1 MRTTIQLVIAFA
13 LILSVGCTRSAPEKP
28 SDIDY
33 YTCTMHPS
41 VHAEAPGKCPICS
54 MDLVPVLKK
63 SETAHGRKGESA
75 HEHDAANETSPTRPL
90 ADSPIHEF
98 TVPVERQQQIGV
110 TYATVERTPLQHVI
124 RAVGV
129 IAPDAE
135 RRWSFVARVEGYVQ
149 QLFVTSPGEK
159 VEKNAPLLS
168 IYSPELLTTEREL
181 VMLLQMR
188 DRARTPALRA
198 TPEQLIAA
206 AKARLAQWNMTAE
219 QITELER
226 TRQPNELLTL
236 RSPFRG
242 IVQQVP
248 VKQGM
253 SVKAGDPLVEVADLS
268 LVWVWG
274 DFYQSELPMLQRG
287 QKVTVTTSS
296 YPNEKFEGTIG
307 LIDPFIDPTR
317 RTARARIDIP
327 NRDFRLQPGMYANLE
342 WAMQMG
348 EGLVIPVS
356 AVMPTGIR
364 NIAFVDKGSGKLE
377 PRVVELGETFGNFYE
392 VKSGLTKGE
401 RVVASANFLIDAE
414 SKVQGAL
421 KDFEG
426 EGMGETANRR
436 MGENPKE

>member
-1 MRTTIQLVIAFA
+1 MKTIFRNFIIAGLLF
-13 LILSVGCTRSAPEKP
+13 LIPACGQKSAGDKLTK
-28 SDIDY
+28 IDH

-41 VHAEAPGKCPICS
+41 VHSEEPGKCPICG
-54 MDLVPVLKK
+54 MELVPVMK
-63 SETAHGRKGESA
+63 SETASRRKGESA
-75 HEHDAANETSPTRPL
+75 HERNAPNESSSTRRV
-90 ADSPIHEF
+90 ADSPIQF

-110 TYATVERTPLQHVI
+110 TYATVEQRLLQLTI

-129 IAPDAE
+129 ITPDAE
-135 RRWSFVARVEGYVQ
+135 RRWSFVARFDGYVQ
-149 QLFVTSPGEK
+149 QLFVTSPGEM
-159 VEKNAPLLS
+159 VEKDAPLLS

-188 DRARTPALRA
+188 DQAKTAAVRA
-198 TPEQLIAA
+198 TPEQLISA
-206 AKARLAQWNMTAE
+206 AKARLAQWNVTPE

-242 IVQQVP
+242 VVQQVP

-268 LVWVWG
+268 RVWIWG
-274 DFYQSELPMLQRG
+274 DFYQSELPLLQRG

-296 YPNEKFEGTIG
+296 YPNEKFQGVIG

-342 WAMQMG
+342 LAMEMG

-356 AVMPTGIR
+356 AVIPTGTR
-364 NIAFVDKGSGKLE
+364 NIAFIDKGAGKLE
-377 PRVVELGETFGNFYE
+377 PRVLQLGETFGNFYE

-414 SKVQGAL
+414 SKMQGAL
-421 KDFEG
+421 KGFER
-426 EGMGETANRR
+426 EDETAKGGR
-436 MGENPKE
+436 GEAEMKQ

>member
-1 MRTTIQLVIAFA
+1 MKILFRSLFIATLA
-13 LILSVGCTRSAPEKP
+13 LLFPACGKEPAKTRPNV
-28 SDIDY
+28 DY

-54 MDLVPVLKK
+54 MDLVPVMKK
-63 SETAHGRKGESA
+63 
-75 HEHDAANETSPTRPL
+75 NETGNNDRPPNEASPV
-90 ADSPIHEF
+90 HQF

-110 TYATVERTPLQHVI
+110 TYATVERRPLQHTI

-129 IAPDAE
+129 ITPDAE

-149 QLFVTSPGEK
+149 QLFVTSPGEV
-159 VEKNAPLLS
+159 VEKDAPLLS

-188 DRARTPALRA
+188 DQAKTAAVRA
-198 TPEQLIAA
+198 TPEQLITA
-206 AKARLAQWNMTAE
+206 AKGRLEQWNVTAE
-219 QITELER
+219 QIAELER
-226 TRQPNELLTL
+226 TRQPNDVLTL

-253 SVKAGDPLVEVADLS
+253 SVKVGDPLVEVADLS
-268 LVWVWG
+268 VVWVWG

-287 QKVTVTTSS
+287 QRVSVTTSA

-327 NRDFRLQPGMYANLE
+327 NRDFRLQPGIYANLE
-342 WAMQMG
+342 WTMEMG
-348 EGLVIPVS
+348 AGLVIPVG
-356 AVMPTGIR
+356 AVMPTGTR
-364 NIAFVDKGSGKLE
+364 NIAFVDKGGGKLE
-377 PRVVELGETFGNFYE
+377 SRVVELGETFGDFYE

-401 RVVASANFLIDAE
+401 RVVSSANFLIDAE

-421 KDFEG
+421 KDFE
-426 EGMGETANRR
+426 AVKR
-436 MGENPKE
+436 